1 MTRLLGSLRLR
12 LLVLILIPLIVVSSV
27 GVFWRYD
34 GARATAEEIFDR
46 SLVVLCMAV
55 SRDVAYSGGDSLSVT
70 TSNLFRDASGGRI
83 FYHVKGPDGRFIT
96 GYSSPPVRAEPVTL
110 ELNSPIIFNA
120 QHQGVPVRAVRLA
133 ERVEVDGITGTSVI
147 TVWQQLQPRQAF
159 AQQLA
164 VQTAII
170 TAILMLT
177 VAAVVLFGIQLG
189 LRPLKRLEDAIQ
201 ARSMTDLSPIV
212 RRVPVEASGIVERLN
227 ALFGTLSEAHEQRE
241 RLISNTAH
249 QLRNP
254 VAAIH
259 AMAQATNRARTLED
273 SKKRSAALVNETRQA
288 VRLTTQM
295 LSIERIKGVLPD
307 FEEGDFA
314 AFLME
319 LTARIAPKVLE
330 SDVAFDVTIPK
341 GPIEKN
347 FDPTLMSEAITNL
360 VDNALKHGGAGLT
373 QIAVDM
379 AVIGNE
385 VHVSI
390 TNDGS
395 LIDPDKSMLLFE
407 RFAQGRESDGAGL
420 GLAIV
425 KEVVDLHG
433 GKITVNTEPKTRFE
447 VQF

>member
-395 LIDPDKSMLLFE
+395 LIDPDKSTLLFE

-433 GKITVNTEPKTRFE
+433 GKITVHTEPKTRFE